1 MRFEIFEGSR
11 SRGSIELQDEG
22 VIRFE
27 IEDPRLRLLLM
38 LFFASDLPAL
48 MLEGEASAGPS
59 IVRPDWSPWGFERAC
74 QGLERVGT
82 MRAVARPAN
91 VVPLRQQERDED
103 SEPQA

>member
-1 MRFEIFEGSR
+1 MRFEIFEGSK

-48 MLEGEASAGPS
+48 MLEGGASAGPG
-59 IVRPDWSPWGFERAC
+59 IIRPDWSPWGFERAC
-74 QGLERVGT
+74 QGLQRVGT
-82 MRAVARPAN
+82 LRAVARPAN
-91 VVPLRQQERDED
+91 VVSLHRDDRGEGPER
-103 SEPQA
+103 PA

>member
-1 MRFEIFEGSR
+1 MRFEIFEESR
-11 SRGSIELQDEG
+11 SRGSIELQEEG

-48 MLEGEASAGPS
+48 MLQGGASAGPGM
-59 IVRPDWSPWGFERAC
+59 IRPDWSPWGFERAC

-82 MRAVARPAN
+82 LRAVARPAK
-91 VVPLRQQERDED
+91 VVPLRQQERGEN
-103 SEPQA
+103 